1 VIVPAR
7 LSGMLGGRPD
17 TAEYF
22 QNAYHDM
29 QLGFDNGETPSI
41 SGLWST
47 GHLNG
52 FHFFGSFPR
61 VFTQ

>member
-1 VIVPAR
+1 
-7 LSGMLGGRPD
+7 MLGGRPD

>member
-1 VIVPAR
+1 MASVGLRRVSKAVIVPGR

-29 QLGFDNGETPSI
+29 PLGEKTTTLT
-41 SGLWST
+41 LW
-47 GHLNG
+47 
-52 FHFFGSFPR
+52 
-61 VFTQ
+61 